1 MENSTQTDAD
11 MDHQS
16 FASKPDVFA
25 TGDSKR
31 GNAFV
36 AAHVINKLCRK
47 ISDLQK

>member
-1 MENSTQTDAD
+1 MENSTQTDAG

-16 FASKPDVFA
+16 FASKPKVFV
-25 TGDSKR
+25 TGDSKC

-36 AAHVINKLCRK
+36 AAQVISKLCRK

>member
-1 MENSTQTDAD
+1 MENSTQTGAG